1 MNGILKNIA
10 GTFSHA
16 VDYAKEKI
24 TAITGTTSVTI
35 AELSEHIIN
44 QPETKRIR
52 KNLLGIPFSFYHL
65 QKEDVTYY
73 LEMKS
78 SQVLQLDVQAHN
90 HPIVSYRSYRDKS
103 SLPTAIR
110 FPKTLLSE

>member
-24 TAITGTTSVTI
+24 TAITGKTSVTI

-44 QPETKRIR
+44 QPETFFFLSFTKRR
-52 KNLLGIPFSFYHL
+52 RYVLFGIEKLTGSP
-65 QKEDVTYY
+65 VGR
-73 LEMKS
+73 S
-78 SQVLQLDVQAHN
+78 SA
-90 HPIVSYRSYRDKS
+90 
-103 SLPTAIR
+103 
-110 FPKTLLSE
+110 